1 MSKSGISFLQNHGL
15 IEVEDRLMFKLSGDE
30 TIFNQ
35 LVDNGELWLDESGE
49 DGELYLNTDLGP
61 VTVPIES
68 YVVVYIDKFGRRYLS
83 VAQFTPPIMKGD
95 DKHELQDE
103 KDVEE
108 RT

>member
-1 MSKSGISFLQNHGL
+1 MTSISFLQNHGL
-15 IEVEDRLMFKLSGDE
+15 IEDDGKLMFKLSGDE
-30 TIFNQ
+30 KLFNQ
-35 LVDNGELWLDESGE
+35 LVDSGELWLDESAEGS
-49 DGELYLNTDLGP
+49 ELYLNTDIGP
-61 VTVPIES
+61 VTVPTGS

-95 DKHELQDE
+95 DIHELQDE

>member
-1 MSKSGISFLQNHGL
+1 MSKAGISFLQNHGL
-15 IEVEDRLMFKLSGDE
+15 IEIEDRLMFKLNGDE
-30 TIFNQ
+30 KLFNE
-35 LVDNGELWLDESGE
+35 LVDSGELWLDESDEG
-49 DGELYLNTDLGP
+49 GTLYLNTDIGP
-61 VTVPIES
+61 VAVPTES